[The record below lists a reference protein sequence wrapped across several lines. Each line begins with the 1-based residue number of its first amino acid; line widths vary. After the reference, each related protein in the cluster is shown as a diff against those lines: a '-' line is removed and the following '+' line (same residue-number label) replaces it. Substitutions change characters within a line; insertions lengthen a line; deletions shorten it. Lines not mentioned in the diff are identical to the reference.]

1 MLKNDI
7 KVIIQQFFKRLNI
20 SMTLIKKD
28 FDSAAIHD
36 FRVDV
41 KKLRSFIKLLALEP
55 KAAKDLMLP
64 PGIKK
69 LYTLCGK
76 IRDIQLQ
83 QLRMKEAFKDYNQL
97 DEYEN
102 LLNNEM
108 NRWMKKVNIALRYR
122 PLLDAEQK
130 LPGNLP
136 DRLSR
141 GSIQQFF
148 KQKKE
153 NMCTIISVG
162 FFIDDELHSIRK
174 NIKDIIYI
182 NKLLVGNVGMPVK
195 AMQWDKAEIKRAE
208 LLAQELGRYNDYCF
222 ALSFLKSDRL
232 KTIKSKE
239 RKSIQIIR
247 KEWKLEKRLK
257 RKEIIASLPAY
268 SFLFPVL
275 ANLPAVVAKRV
286 KI

>member
-28 FDSAAIHD
+28 FDSTAIHD

-275 ANLPAVVAKRV
+275 ANLPAAVAKRV

>member
-97 DEYEN
+97 DEFEN

-148 KQKKE
+148 RQKKE

-275 ANLPAVVAKRV
+275 ANLPAAIAKRV

>member
-275 ANLPAVVAKRV
+275 ANLPAAVAKRV

>member
-148 KQKKE
+148 RQKKE

-275 ANLPAVVAKRV
+275 ANLPAAVAKRV

>member
-1 MLKNDI
+1 
-7 KVIIQQFFKRLNI
+7 
-20 SMTLIKKD
+20 
-28 FDSAAIHD
+28 
-36 FRVDV
+36 
-41 KKLRSFIKLLALEP
+41 
-55 KAAKDLMLP
+55 
-64 PGIKK
+64 
-69 LYTLCGK
+69 
-76 IRDIQLQ
+76 
-83 QLRMKEAFKDYNQL
+83 
-97 DEYEN
+97 
-102 LLNNEM
+102 M

-148 KQKKE
+148 RQKKE

-275 ANLPAVVAKRV
+275 ANLPAAVAKRV

>member
-28 FDSAAIHD
+28 FDSTAIHD

>member
-1 MLKNDI
+1 
-7 KVIIQQFFKRLNI
+7 
-20 SMTLIKKD
+20 MTLIKKD

-148 KQKKE
+148 RQKKE

-275 ANLPAVVAKRV
+275 ANLPAAVAKRV

>member
-28 FDSAAIHD
+28 FDSTAIHD

-97 DEYEN
+97 DEFEN